1 MQLSRIA
8 IRVARELLASGDRRS
23 MVLADLIAGAIP
35 EGVRRTVEAEMDAVT
50 GWGKTI
56 YFSEI
61 GKAVCD
67 GWAAGRRAGRAEG
80 KAAGRAKGKAEGR
93 AKGLA
98 KALLT
103 VLETRGLGLTAAQRA
118 RIRRCR
124 SIEQLEAWL
133 RQAVLASDPSEIFA
147 ITTAGTS

>member
-1 MQLSRIA
+1 MRLSWIA
-8 IRVARELLASGDRRS
+8 IRVARELLASGDQRS

-80 KAAGRAKGKAEGR
+80 KVAGR